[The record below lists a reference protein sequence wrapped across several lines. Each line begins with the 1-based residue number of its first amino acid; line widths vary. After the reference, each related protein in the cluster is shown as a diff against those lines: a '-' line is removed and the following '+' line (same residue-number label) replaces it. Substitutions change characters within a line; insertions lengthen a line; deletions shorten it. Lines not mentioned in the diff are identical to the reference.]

1 MTDSQQQEGAREE
14 EEGQQ
19 TPSMSQA
26 AANNNHNSQRF
37 LDGIVNQS
45 TAAESAVF
53 CWSKAA
59 PEVLGMAGQFPVG
72 PGGATWPKSLPMNHS
87 HGSRNIQICQPYY
100 QAKQSGKFPMHLN
113 LRINQGFPLY
123 QWEVARSYH
132 FEPENLKISSETQI
146 FTAHQVYAPYR
157 ASFPLQQV
165 YAPWHLNFP
174 QLLQLPR
181 KNSDGA
187 FPEISITMTRRRG
200 AQVATSS
207 PAEQAPQEFPIIKK
221 RFVSFP
227 NYRAMPQ
234 DGLRLQ
240 PPTDD
245 TTTTMTQPGLAKVT
259 EIDGGGGGGAAATGV
274 HKVPPMFD
282 NELEVGKE
290 EGEQQAE
297 AFTLNLNVAR
307 EIEHQQAENLNDAF
321 GERRHDHNHKN
332 DDAITAD
339 LAKNKREICEQS
351 KLEKAEDHNEANMR
365 DFDFGEQQQSIC
377 LAREQQTID
386 GHQIGNGY
394 PNGYSNHL
402 SDGRESSPEQLAV
415 NLRERNPQTNPNP
428 SPSPERT
435 QPNIELLKSSVR
447 VFLDERNW
455 DWNCDW
461 DWELLDLLT
470 QAIELICGQPKD
482 QQDYQDTGNLWSE
495 PPAPPVVGADMT
507 VSKVSE
513 ERETETTVDVYPAE
527 QLDQQPAEQADDI
540 NNNSSSIIEAPL
552 ASEMKYE
559 LKTSSPSLP
568 SRSPQRESPV
578 SRLSTTSRIRNVELP
593 SAIATPSTTHLTHAP
608 LLGDVKRTSISRDS
622 ISSISSIDADSV
634 LPERT
639 RLRRQ
644 RRIRSQD
651 SVEDKPEDVIERLN
665 KLKARISGALSEV
678 KGVLKQYSTESE
690 AEAGAAAEQSQLKP
704 GGDEEP
710 APVAFRFVKKVR
722 RRSYFDEAE
731 EEKVEAGEADSTT
744 KENQQNKIETT
755 VKEIR
760 EDEAGKTTKDTK
772 IQREQTPFARD
783 LSEVPEKQENQANKN
798 QELNGNQETKSNEK
812 LETTLTKSKD
822 IESNEKQQTK
832 ESPKDKDSLDGD
844 ITSKRDTETK
854 EKIADAEQQENI
866 KDHEEKSYKKEPV
879 DSKISEEKL
888 ELPKINGELP
898 KKAEHIK
905 PSEKSKTQTKIEFLA
920 KVQSELKSK
929 SVKEATPKEQ
939 TLNKESSPRLAETK
953 EKTTEK
959 ETTKEETHSEATIK
973 ESSPKEVTT
982 KEESSKES
990 PVEEAAHKKAT
1001 HKEVATKE
1009 TTSKGASSKKATHK
1023 VKAHKELT
1031 SVEATTK
1038 ELSPKEATEETT
1050 NIDASPTSEAALPD
1064 DSSASQPPS
1073 TKIKKKVIVKVKNP
1087 RRASIAAV
1095 EPSKIKVEPF
1105 VGQSDALITQRRPSD
1120 SEAIVKRKKKLKL
1133 MGDTAATSASAVTP
1147 TDITAIPRATSAAI
1161 KEEAV
1166 EVTAVPAK
1174 LPSAKSDQG
1183 EATNEATTATSAATI
1198 ETPPIDG
1205 DLLEIANLAPAG
1217 DRNRRASLKLAE
1229 LVGETVLVVPAAPK
1243 AEGLGPKQPESK
1255 ELISHQPEER
1265 EKEEEQSQPAQ
1276 QVAIAA
1282 DIVHP
1287 QIAATSRHEDSSAE
1301 DSSTAE
1307 ATKAGEQAP
1316 TGDSLAAMPE
1326 LKVLAGPVQPVK
1338 IETVEHPQD
1347 EAKIQEVLVKKKP
1360 VHLKKLVRK
1369 NSLDKEQPEKQEKQ
1383 DPSKLSNILRDRNKI
1398 NELSSRNNKLTP
1410 PKKQVKAKEEEKKA
1424 IAIPEQDKPKPE
1436 EVAQPEE
1443 TPVEN
1448 EEILAAEPEPEPEVE
1463 PAPKPKKPRKV
1474 KKKVIIKRQKRRLSV
1489 GDTFFLQPEPEEPVI
1504 PEVETIERA
1513 IAYVTDDEEEDA
1525 KEAAAEEEQPEPTK
1539 PLKSCLHIREYKIGD
1554 LVMYAERYRKTQVRW
1569 KRGRVLERIT
1579 SISYKLEIEGKEV
1592 PAHVSYIKKYTGR
1605 KVRFGNK
1612 EYLEIDYEQVAEEER
1627 RAASYSIWNMV

>member
-1 MTDSQQQEGAREE
+1 MTDSEERSREE
-14 EEGQQ
+14 EHQQ

-26 AANNNHNSQRF
+26 AANNNHNSQMF

-53 CWSKAA
+53 CWSKTS
-59 PEVLGMAGQFPVG
+59 PEVLGMAGQFPVNLKET
-72 PGGATWPKSLPMNHS
+72 TWPKSLPMNHS
-87 HGSRNIQICQPYY
+87 NYSRKIQICQPYFQPI
-100 QAKQSGKFPMHLN
+100 QAGKFPMHLN

-123 QWEVARSYH
+123 QWEVASVYQLETEIPR
-132 FEPENLKISSETQI
+132 ETSEIILFNT
-146 FTAHQVYAPYR
+146 HQVYAPYR
-157 ASFPLQQV
+157 PTFPLQQV
-165 YAPWHLNFP
+165 YAPWRLNFP

-181 KNSDGA
+181 KNSDGF
-187 FPEISITMTRRRG
+187 FPEISTTMTRRRD
-200 AQVATSS
+200 AQVATGS
-207 PAEQAPQEFPIIKK
+207 PTEKEAPQEFPIIKK

-234 DGLRLQ
+234 DGPRLQ
-240 PPTDD
+240 LQAPT
-245 TTTTMTQPGLAKVT
+245 TKTTMTQPGL
-259 EIDGGGGGGAAATGV
+259 EINGGGARAASGV

-282 NELEVGKE
+282 NELEVGQE
-290 EGEQQAE
+290 EGE
-297 AFTLNLNVAR
+297 AFALNLNVAR

-321 GERRHDHNHKN
+321 GEKRHNYDHKN
-332 DDAITAD
+332 DDAISAD

-365 DFDFGEQQQSIC
+365 DFERQQKHQQSIC

-386 GHQIGNGY
+386 GHRMG
-394 PNGYSNHL
+394 NGYSNHL
-402 SDGRESSPEQLAV
+402 SDGRESSPEKQLAV
-415 NLRERNPQTNPNP
+415 NLRERNLEPLRNPNP
-428 SPSPERT
+428 NPNP

-447 VFLDERNW
+447 VFLDERNYW
-455 DWNCDW
+455 DWNWQSDW

-470 QAIELICGQPKD
+470 QAIELICKQPKED
-482 QQDYQDTGNLWSE
+482 NQYHQDTGNLWSE
-495 PPAPPVVGADMT
+495 SPAAGADMT

-527 QLDQQPAEQADDI
+527 QLDQQPADQADDH
-540 NNNSSSIIEAPL
+540 NNNSNNIIEAPL

-559 LKTSSPSLP
+559 LKTASPSLP

-578 SRLSTTSRIRNVELP
+578 SRLSTSSRIRNVELP
-593 SAIATPSTTHLTHAP
+593 SATAFPSTTHLTHAP
-608 LLGDVKRTSISRDS
+608 LLRDLKPTSISRDS
-622 ISSISSIDADSV
+622 ISSISSSIDADSV

-644 RRIRSQD
+644 RRVRSQD
-651 SVEDKPEDVIERLN
+651 SVEEKPEDVIERLN

-690 AEAGAAAEQSQLKP
+690 AEGAASVEQSQLKP

-710 APVAFRFVKKVR
+710 APIAFRFVKKVR

-731 EEKVEAGEADSTT
+731 EEKEQENDSTT
-744 KENQQNKIETT
+744 KESQENKIDTT
-755 VKEIR
+755 EKEIK
-760 EDEAGKTTKDTK
+760 EEEAGKTTQDTK

-783 LSEVPEKQENQANKN
+783 LSEVPEKPEDQANKKKEISEN
-798 QELNGNQETKSNEK
+798 QEIKSNEKFETPSKDIKINENQETKE
-812 LETTLTKSKD
+812 LENQDTK
-822 IESNEKQQTK
+822 
-832 ESPKDKDSLDGD
+832 SPKDQDNLDGN
-844 ITSKRDTETK
+844 ITSIRTQEIK
-854 EKIADAEQQENI
+854 ENIGDSEQQKNI
-866 KDHEEKSYKKEPV
+866 KDHEVKSHIKEALDP
-879 DSKISEEKL
+879 KISEEKL
-888 ELPKINGELP
+888 EVPKINGELP
-898 KKAEHIK
+898 MTPEQIK
-905 PSEKSKTQTKIEFLA
+905 PAEKSKTQAKIEFLA

-929 SVKEATPKEQ
+929 SVREATPKE
-939 TLNKESSPRLAETK
+939 EITK
-953 EKTTEK
+953 EDTTKK
-959 ETTKEETHSEATIK
+959 ETTKDETSKEAITM
-973 ESSPKEVTT
+973 ESSPK
-982 KEESSKES
+982 
-990 PVEEAAHKKAT
+990 
-1001 HKEVATKE
+1001 
-1009 TTSKGASSKKATHK
+1009 
-1023 VKAHKELT
+1023 
-1031 SVEATTK
+1031 
-1038 ELSPKEATEETT
+1038 ETT
-1050 NIDASPTSEAALPD
+1050 NIDATSSETPPDESSP
-1064 DSSASQPPS
+1064 ASQPPSS

-1105 VGQSDALITQRRPSD
+1105 VEQSDALIAQRRPSD
-1120 SEAIVKRKKKLKL
+1120 SEAIVKCKKKLKL
-1133 MGDTAATSASAVTP
+1133 MGDTAASAVAS
-1147 TDITAIPRATSAAI
+1147 TDIKTVPRAAI

-1166 EVTAVPAK
+1166 EVSVVPAK
-1174 LPSAKSDQG
+1174 LPSAKSGDQG
-1183 EATNEATTATSAATI
+1183 EAATTAAAI
-1198 ETPPIDG
+1198 QVEAPPIDA
-1205 DLLEIANLAPAG
+1205 DRLEIANLAPAG
-1217 DRNRRASLKLAE
+1217 DRSRRASLKLAE
-1229 LVGETVLVVPAAPK
+1229 LVGETVLVVPAA
-1243 AEGLGPKQPESK
+1243 APKQPESK
-1255 ELISHQPEER
+1255 EPISHQEE
-1265 EKEEEQSQPAQ
+1265 EKEELQ

-1287 QIAATSRHEDSSAE
+1287 QIAATLRHEESSAE

-1316 TGDSLAAMPE
+1316 SGDSLAAMPE

-1338 IETVEHPQD
+1338 IETVEHTQD
-1347 EAKIQEVLVKKKP
+1347 EAKIQEVLAKKKP
-1360 VHLKKLVRK
+1360 ANLKKLVRK
-1369 NSLDKEQPEKQEKQ
+1369 NSLDKEQPVKQEKQ

-1398 NELSSRNNKLTP
+1398 NELSSRINKLTP
-1410 PKKQVKAKEEEKKA
+1410 PKKQVKPKEEEKKA
-1424 IAIPEQDKPKPE
+1424 IAIAEPKPE
-1436 EVAQPEE
+1436 EVAPPLEE

-1448 EEILAAEPEPEPEVE
+1448 EEILEAETEPIEE

-1513 IAYVTDDEEEDA
+1513 IAYVTDDEEEQEDS
-1525 KEAAAEEEQPEPTK
+1525 KVTPPEEEKPE

>member
-1 MTDSQQQEGAREE
+1 MTDSQQQEEE
-14 EEGQQ
+14 EQQQ

-26 AANNNHNSQRF
+26 AANNNHNSQMF

-53 CWSKAA
+53 CWSKTA
-59 PEVLGMAGQFPVG
+59 PEVLGMAGQFPVNLKET
-72 PGGATWPKSLPMNHS
+72 TWPKSLPMNHS
-87 HGSRNIQICQPYY
+87 NYSRKIQIYQPYFQPI
-100 QAKQSGKFPMHLN
+100 QAGKFPMHLN

-123 QWEVARSYH
+123 QWEVASVYQLETEIPR
-132 FEPENLKISSETQI
+132 ETSEIVLFNT
-146 FTAHQVYAPYR
+146 HQVYAPYR
-157 ASFPLQQV
+157 PTFPLQQV
-165 YAPWHLNFP
+165 YAPWRLNFP
-174 QLLQLPR
+174 ELLQLPR
-181 KNSDGA
+181 KNSDGF
-187 FPEISITMTRRRG
+187 FPEISTTMTRRRD
-200 AQVATSS
+200 AQVATGS
-207 PAEQAPQEFPIIKK
+207 PTEKQAPQEFPIIKK
-221 RFVSFP
+221 RFVGFP

-234 DGLRLQ
+234 DGPRLQ
-240 PPTDD
+240 LQAPT
-245 TTTTMTQPGLAKVT
+245 TKTTMTQPGL
-259 EIDGGGGGGAAATGV
+259 EINGGGASGV

-282 NELEVGKE
+282 NELEVGQE
-290 EGEQQAE
+290 EGE

-321 GERRHDHNHKN
+321 GEKRHNYDHKN
-332 DDAITAD
+332 DDAISAD

-365 DFDFGEQQQSIC
+365 DFDFERQQQQSIC

-386 GHQIGNGY
+386 GHRMG
-394 PNGYSNHL
+394 NGYSNHL
-402 SDGRESSPEQLAV
+402 SDGRESSPEKQLAV
-415 NLRERNPQTNPNP
+415 NLRERNLEPLKNPNP
-428 SPSPERT
+428 SP

-447 VFLDERNW
+447 VFLDERNYW
-455 DWNCDW
+455 DWNWQSDW

-470 QAIELICGQPKD
+470 QAIELICKQAKEELKD
-482 QQDYQDTGNLWSE
+482 QKDTGNLWSE
-495 PPAPPVVGADMT
+495 SPAAGADMT

-527 QLDQQPAEQADDI
+527 QLDQQPADQADD
-540 NNNSSSIIEAPL
+540 NNNSSNIIEAPL

-559 LKTSSPSLP
+559 LKTASPSLP

-593 SAIATPSTTHLTHAP
+593 SVTATPSTTHLTHAP
-608 LLGDVKRTSISRDS
+608 LLRDLKPTSISRDS
-622 ISSISSIDADSV
+622 ISSISTSIDADSV

-644 RRIRSQD
+644 RRVRSQD
-651 SVEDKPEDVIERLN
+651 SVEEKPEDVIERLN

-690 AEAGAAAEQSQLKP
+690 AEAGASVEQSQLKP

-710 APVAFRFVKKVR
+710 APIAFRFVKKVR

-731 EEKVEAGEADSTT
+731 EEKEQENVTTT
-744 KENQQNKIETT
+744 KDSQENKIGTNE
-755 VKEIR
+755 KEIR
-760 EDEAGKTTKDTK
+760 EEETGKTTKDTK

-783 LSEVPEKQENQANKN
+783 LSEVPEKQENLGNKN
-798 QELNGNQETKSNEK
+798 QELSGNKEIKSSENQET
-812 LETTLTKSKD
+812 TIIKSKD
-822 IESNEKQQTK
+822 IEINEKQPTK
-832 ESPKDKDSLDGD
+832 ELENQDANTAKDQDNLDGN
-844 ITSKRDTETK
+844 IISTRAQEIK
-854 EKIADAEQQENI
+854 EKIKDAEQQENI
-866 KDHEEKSYKKEPV
+866 KDQEVKSHIKEPI
-879 DSKISEEKL
+879 DAKLPEEKL

-898 KKAEHIK
+898 KIPEQIK
-905 PSEKSKTQTKIEFLA
+905 PAEKSKTQAKIEFLA

-929 SVKEATPKEQ
+929 SVREATPKE
-939 TLNKESSPRLAETK
+939 EITK
-953 EKTTEK
+953 EDTTKK
-959 ETTKEETHSEATIK
+959 ETTKEETSKEAISK
-973 ESSPKEVTT
+973 ELSSKEAASQDLTT
-982 KEESSKES
+982 KETVFKVETTKES
-990 PVEEAAHKKAT
+990 PPEDAKLKKAN
-1001 HKEVATKE
+1001 HKE
-1009 TTSKGASSKKATHK
+1009 ASSKKATHK
-1023 VKAHKELT
+1023 EKVHKEL
-1031 SVEATTK
+1031 A
-1038 ELSPKEATEETT
+1038 PKEPKEEST
-1050 NIDASPTSEAALPD
+1050 NIDATSSETPPD
-1064 DSSASQPPS
+1064 ESLSASQPPSS

-1105 VGQSDALITQRRPSD
+1105 VGQSDALIAQRRPSD

-1133 MGDTAATSASAVTP
+1133 MGDTAASAVAS
-1147 TDITAIPRATSAAI
+1147 TDIKTIPRAAI

-1166 EVTAVPAK
+1166 EVSVVPVPAK
-1174 LPSAKSDQG
+1174 LPSAKSDDQG
-1183 EATNEATTATSAATI
+1183 EAATTAAAI
-1198 ETPPIDG
+1198 QVEAPPIDA
-1205 DLLEIANLAPAG
+1205 DPLEIANLAPAG
-1217 DRNRRASLKLAE
+1217 DRSRRASLKLAE
-1229 LVGETVLVVPAAPK
+1229 LVGETVLVVPAA
-1243 AEGLGPKQPESK
+1243 APKQPQSK
-1255 ELISHQPEER
+1255 EPISHQEEK
-1265 EKEEEQSQPAQ
+1265 KEELQ

-1287 QIAATSRHEDSSAE
+1287 QIAATLRHEDSSAE

-1316 TGDSLAAMPE
+1316 SGDSLAAMPE

-1347 EAKIQEVLVKKKP
+1347 EAKIQEVLAKKKP
-1360 VHLKKLVRK
+1360 ANLKKLVRK
-1369 NSLDKEQPEKQEKQ
+1369 NSLDKEQPVKQEKQ

-1398 NELSSRNNKLTP
+1398 NELSSRINKLTP
-1410 PKKQVKAKEEEKKA
+1410 PKKQVKAKEEENKAVA
-1424 IAIPEQDKPKPE
+1424 IAEPKPE
-1436 EVAQPEE
+1436 EVAPPLEE

-1448 EEILAAEPEPEPEVE
+1448 EEILEAETEPIEE

-1513 IAYVTDDEEEDA
+1513 IAYVTDDEEEQEDS
-1525 KEAAAEEEQPEPTK
+1525 KETPPEEEKPQ